1 MIDNVTMSRSIADNI
16 MLNKHDII
24 QALPMVNSSN
34 PKRIEEVTGSSLRV
48 LRKYPIGFDFT
59 INMINIAKKSG
70 EISKYVEDLGRE
82 YYKIEVQKK
91 SLNSYLASCGEH
103 TIRQSLYRQI
113 ITDLSFGYVK
123 ILSKGKNFIDYKAP
137 FRIMGFRVFK
147 NSETI
152 IYKIHLLKDIFESL
166 VIGECYN
173 NGGEGFI
180 TIPGELYP
188 TLTKTDKGELQSYN
202 PAYKLIV
209 FGVGKNTNRKSSIQ
223 VDKKELLRTTVP
235 EYYRNG
241 TLDKLT
247 ITSFQA
253 SMKGILRHIQKI
265 FPKKGLPSSFYIG
278 KYNEKSKLYYNNPK
292 QK

>member
-1 MIDNVTMSRSIADNI
+1 

-24 QALPMVNSSN
+24 QALPIVNSSN
-34 PKRIEEVTGSSLRV
+34 PKHIEEVTGSSLRV
-48 LRKYPIGFDFT
+48 LRKYPVGFDFA
-59 INMINIAKKSG
+59 INMINNAKKSG
-70 EISKYVEDLGRE
+70 KIGSYIEDLSKE
-82 YYKIEVQKK
+82 YYKIEVHKK
-91 SLNSYLASCGEH
+91 SLNRYLASCGEH
-103 TIRQSLYRQI
+103 TIRQSLHRQI

-137 FRIMGFRVFK
+137 FRIMGFRIFK

-166 VIGECYN
+166 VLGKCYN

-188 TLTKTDKGELQSYN
+188 TITKTDKGDLQSYN

-223 VDKKELLRTTVP
+223 IDKKELLKTTMP

-241 TLDKLT
+241 TLDKIT
-247 ITSFQA
+247 IAAFQS
-253 SMKGILRHIQKI
+253 SMRGILKHIRKI
-265 FPKKGLPSSFYIG
+265 FPKKGLPSSCYIG
-278 KYNEKSKLYYNNPK
+278 RYNEKSKLYFNNPK
-292 QK
+292 QEQK